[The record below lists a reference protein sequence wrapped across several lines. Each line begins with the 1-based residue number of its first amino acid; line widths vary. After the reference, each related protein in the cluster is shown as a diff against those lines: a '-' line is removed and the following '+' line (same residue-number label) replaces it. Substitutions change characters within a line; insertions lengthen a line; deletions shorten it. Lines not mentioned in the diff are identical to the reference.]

1 MICEQAVPLEMIVEG
16 GLVVAGRV
24 ATRPLAH
31 PTNIQATV
39 QNVVVIN
46 HKQKVQNNLSFFSA
60 IKDQKQ
66 HIWNILYV
74 CTYELNIHNN
84 P

>member
-46 HKQKVQNNLSFFSA
+46 HKQKVQNNLSFFLQSEA
-60 IKDQKQ
+60 VY
-66 HIWNILYV
+66 LEYLV
-74 CTYELNIHNN
+74 CMYI
-84 P
+84 

>member
-46 HKQKVQNNLSFFSA
+46 HKQKVQNNLSFFLQLEA
-60 IKDQKQ
+60 VY
-66 HIWNILYV
+66 LEYLV
-74 CTYELNIHNN
+74 CMYI
-84 P
+84 